1 VAEQMTKSYKNFSAT
16 YHEVLHEHLE
26 RPSKGTLER
35 AFALGK
41 AALTEGM
48 EVFDL
53 ISLHHRAIAE
63 GVLPGG
69 LSTAQVRT
77 VLELETFLQEA
88 LAPYKMASGGP
99 IGARERRLRMR
110 SEHSSALAL
119 RNARLEEVVAI
130 HQRSEAAIRES
141 RDHYVQLYQN
151 ARAMEAAL
159 RELSAQVL
167 SAQEDERKRISR
179 ELYDVIGQALIAVKV
194 TVSMLKVRAAADPAL
209 HHKVVEAEALLAATM
224 EIVQRFARELRPA
237 ILDHLGLQSALRAHL
252 LVFSKRTGIRT
263 ELISHPVLAGLDE
276 RREEVLFRV
285 AQEALNSVVRH
296 EGATTAKIEFSSTE
310 DELQMDVGGDGS
322 ALKRNEKNGVED
334 ANNLGLIGMQERV
347 RHVNGNFEVESH
359 YGSGTRFRVRIPLRD
374 QPSRESRSTPPI
386 PKAMLYEENICSP
399 R

>member
-1 VAEQMTKSYKNFSAT
+1 VGEQMSKSYKNFSAT

-35 AFALGK
+35 AFSLGK
-41 AALTEGM
+41 AALAEGM

-63 GVLPGG
+63 GVLPGD
-69 LSTAQVRT
+69 LSAAQVRT
-77 VLELETFLQEA
+77 VLDLEAFLQES

-119 RNARLEEVVAI
+119 RNARLEEEVAI
-130 HQRSEAAIRES
+130 HQRSEASMRES

-151 ARAMEAAL
+151 ARAMEGAL

-167 SAQEDERKRISR
+167 AAQEDERKRISR
-179 ELYDVIGQALIAVKV
+179 ELYDVIGQALISVKV
-194 TVSMLKVRAAADPAL
+194 SVSMLKVRAAADPAL
-209 HHKVVEAEALLAATM
+209 RHKVVEAEALLAATM

-263 ELISHPVLAGLDE
+263 ELIPHPVLAGLDE

-285 AQEALNSVVRH
+285 AQEALNSVVRD
-296 EGATTAKIEFSSTE
+296 EGATTAKIEFTSTD
-310 DELQMDVGGDGS
+310 DELQMEVGGDGGTS
-322 ALKRNEKNGVED
+322 KGDDKKGVED
-334 ANNLGLIGMQERV
+334 ANHLDLIGMQERV
-347 RHVNGNFEVESH
+347 RHVNGNFEIESH
-359 YGSGTRFRVRIPLRD
+359 SGSGTRVRVRIPLRD
-374 QPSRESRSTPPI
+374 QPSREGRSTPPI
-386 PKAMLYEENICSP
+386 PKATLYEENIRSH